1 MSATDPS
8 TADEGAAAL
17 HDALTAAGQDPQVDD
32 LRRADAFAILF
43 RQWLSFVAANIGGG
57 GGPEV

>member
-17 HDALTAAGQDPQVDD
+17 HDALTAAGQDPAVDD
-32 LRRADAFAILF
+32 LQRADAYAILF
-43 RQWLSFVAANIGGG
+43 RQWLTFVADNILGGG
-57 GGPEV
+57 GF